1 MKTGSSRGFLLM
13 ECLVY
18 IGVLFVILGAGYIAV
33 DRCIDHSTV
42 LRRNADDIANA
53 LHAGE
58 RWRVDVRAAS
68 GNIQVQNTNRE
79 QTVSMTTPQGTREY
93 RFSGETVFR
102 SMDHGTWTR
111 LLENVKSSSMA
122 VNQRQTVK
130 AWRWEVELKPRVKGA
145 MKPSRVLPLFTF
157 TAVPERRVAP

>member
-1 MKTGSSRGFLLM
+1 MKRNSSRGFLLM

-68 GNIQVQNTNRE
+68 GDIRVLKTNGE
-79 QTVSMTTPQGTREY
+79 QIVSITTPRGTRDY

-122 VNQRQTVK
+122 ADQRQRVT
-130 AWRWEVELKPRVKGA
+130 AWCWEVELKPRVKGA

-157 TAVPERRVAP
+157 TAVPERSATQ